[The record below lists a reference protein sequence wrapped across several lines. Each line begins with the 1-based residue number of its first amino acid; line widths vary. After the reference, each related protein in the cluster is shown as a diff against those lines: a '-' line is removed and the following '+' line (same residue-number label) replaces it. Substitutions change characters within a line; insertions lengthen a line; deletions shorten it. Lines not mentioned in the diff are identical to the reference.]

1 MKREKGGG
9 GVEVAGQNAG
19 FGPARS
25 CEANFFQKKI
35 EARKGSRASHKEG
48 DYGVF
53 TPFSA
58 YEQASEGG
66 EAFMLA
72 LASIKASF

>member
-1 MKREKGGG
+1 MAEGLRLQGKTRGSDQRAL
-9 GVEVAGQNAG
+9 VRQI
-19 FGPARS
+19 S
-25 CEANFFQKKI
+25 SKKI